1 MQMRRIAP
9 LAVTLLALVT
19 AAPWR
24 APAALAHS
32 VVAHKGLA
40 HKASAH
46 TALAH
51 TALAHSTLAH
61 STVVHTAPARTA
73 SARTPFD
80 GKWSVLIV
88 TDAGTCD
95 RAYRYALDI
104 NKGLVSYNDPSFNVS
119 GHVDRRGNV
128 SVSVSA
134 GDNRANG
141 TGQLSGD
148 YGSGDWTG
156 HSAVSACSGH
166 WQAERRG

>member
-9 LAVTLLALVT
+9 IAVTVLALVT
-19 AAPWR
+19 AAPWG

-32 VVAHKGLA
+32 
-40 HKASAH
+40 SM
-46 TALAH
+46 
-51 TALAHSTLAH
+51 AHSAMAH
-61 STVVHTAPARTA
+61 AAP
-73 SARTPFD
+73 ARTPFD

-104 NKGLVSYNDPSFNVS
+104 NKGRVSYNDPSFNVS
-119 GHVDRRGNV
+119 GHVDSRGNV

-134 GDNRANG
+134 GDDRANG

>member
-1 MQMRRIAP
+1 MGLWAVVAKDFAAKRSHFMQMRRIAP
-9 LAVTLLALVT
+9 IAVTVLALAT
-19 AAPWR
+19 AALLS
-24 APAALAHS
+24 APAAPAHTVLAHP
-32 VVAHKGLA
+32 
-40 HKASAH
+40 
-46 TALAH
+46 
-51 TALAHSTLAH
+51 
-61 STVVHTAPARTA
+61 APAH
-73 SARTPFD
+73 TPFD

-95 RAYRYALDI
+95 RAYRYALNI
-104 NKGLVSYNDPSFNVS
+104 NKGRVSYDDPSFSVS

-134 GDNRANG
+134 GDDRASG

-156 HSAVSACSGH
+156 RSAVSACSGH